1 MTSPSLR
8 AWPVQKCC
16 VNTRTLAAIPIF
28 RAANVSNGIPR
39 AAPRAS
45 LPAGGGEQPLLE
57 HRDHGLNVGLG
68 EVVVVLVD
76 VDVPDDGG
84 AGPVGADEVA
94 HVHQVEP
101 GDLAPVGVQR

>member
-28 RAANVSNGIPR
+28 RDANVSNGIR
-39 AAPRAS
+39 LAAPGAS
-45 LPAGGGEQPLLE
+45 LPAGGGEQPLFE
-57 HRDHGLNVGLG
+57 HWDHALDVGLG
-68 EVVVVLVD
+68 QVVVVLVD
-76 VDVPDDGG
+76 VHVPDDGG

-94 HVHQVEP
+94 HVHQVQA
-101 GDLAPVGVQR
+101 DNLA